1 MALVN
6 RGDYQNLPTEPVLRW
21 LALHDLLEKRLAEY
35 EDARQGSDL
44 NDLRHYCAIL
54 AEAADELKVGSLLAP
69 NFGETAADFER
80 FRTDAVGLATRLN
93 LRASLVDMS
102 NSVALPRPTKHKIY
116 AQIEKLRK
124 LIEEANLPPE
134 QTEKLNHKLDEL
146 RSLVQANRTEFGSVM
161 KILAIIGASL
171 VGTNSF
177 LADAPAAMATITALI
192 GEEKEAEEEEI
203 LQLAAE
209 QKPLQLPKP
218 EADDDIPF

>member
-1 MALVN
+1 MALLFSD
-6 RGDYQNLPTEPVLRW
+6 DYGTFPTEPTLRW
-21 LALHDLLEKRLAEY
+21 LKLHDLVEKRLSSNQDY
-35 EDARQGSDL
+35 MNGVSLSDMR
-44 NDLRHYCAIL
+44 DYCATL
-54 AEAADELKVGSLLAP
+54 SAAAEELGVGKLEPLSQSNP
-69 NFGETAADFER
+69 QEDYER
-80 FRTDAVGLATRLN
+80 FRSDVIALATRLN
-93 LRASLVDMS
+93 LRASGADIS
-102 NSVALPRPTKHKIY
+102 RSVALSRSAKTKIY
-116 AQIEKLRK
+116 LQIEKLRK

-171 VGTNSF
+171 VGTTSF

-192 GEEKEAEEEEI
+192 GEEKEAEEEEM